1 MFSQTYILYYNS
13 NMLKPTFVSK
23 IEQYL
28 NIFSQFTI
36 FCEKNNRNFKNFTKD
51 NKIFFFQLKNNFTEE
66 INNNFAG
73 EKKFLLS
80 LRKLDG

>member
-1 MFSQTYILYYNS
+1 
-13 NMLKPTFVSK
+13 MLKPTFVSK

-28 NIFSQFTI
+28 NIFSQFTT
-36 FCEKNNRNFKNFTKD
+36 FCEKNNRNFKNFTKN
-51 NKIFFFQLKNNFTEE
+51 NKKIFFQLKNNFTGE
-66 INNNFAG
+66 IKNNFTG